1 MIKKRITAIL
11 AAAIIAVGASVPAF
25 ADEDFNTAEND
36 AQVLLTAQE
45 AQADTALD
53 IISDDSA
60 AVALSDNYDT
70 AAINETD
77 ETEDDDSDKAPVAT
91 RDIII
96 AVCISVVVGIII
108 GFIGSGIMKS
118 KLTSVRYQSGA
129 ADYIVPDS
137 FKLNDSRDVYLYS
150 TVTKTERQTDKD
162 RSCNKATDIKK
173 HNMPCSRRRKPS
185 VRLYGIFL
193 SEMPNN
199 CLNGWFNFALQ
210 ALDKRRG

>member
-1 MIKKRITAIL
+1 MKKRITAIL

-25 ADEDFNTAEND
+25 ADSDFYTAGND

-45 AQADTALD
+45 AQADT
-53 IISDDSA
+53 ISDDSA
-60 AVALSDNYDT
+60 AVVLSDNYDT
-70 AAINETD
+70 AAINETG
-77 ETEDDDSDKAPVAT
+77 ETEGDDSDKAPVAT

-118 KLTSVRYQSGA
+118 KLTSVRYQFGA
-129 ADYIVPDS
+129 ADYMVPDS

-162 RSCNKATDIKK
+162 R
-173 HNMPCSRRRKPS
+173 
-185 VRLYGIFL
+185 
-193 SEMPNN
+193 
-199 CLNGWFNFALQ
+199 
-210 ALDKRRG
+210 

>member
-25 ADEDFNTAEND
+25 ADSDFYTAGND

-60 AVALSDNYDT
+60 AVVLSDNYDT
-70 AAINETD
+70 DAINETG
-77 ETEDDDSDKAPVAT
+77 ETDSDDSDDSDKAPVAT

-162 RSCNKATDIKK
+162 R
-173 HNMPCSRRRKPS
+173 
-185 VRLYGIFL
+185 
-193 SEMPNN
+193 
-199 CLNGWFNFALQ
+199 
-210 ALDKRRG
+210 

>member
-1 MIKKRITAIL
+1 MMKKRITAII

-25 ADEDFNTAEND
+25 ADSDFNTAEND
-36 AQVLLTAQE
+36 APVLLTVQE

-53 IISDDSA
+53 TLDTISDGSA

-70 AAINETD
+70 AAINETGD
-77 ETEDDDSDKAPVAT
+77 TKDDDSDKAPVAT

-129 ADYIVPDS
+129 ADYVVPDS

-162 RSCNKATDIKK
+162 R
-173 HNMPCSRRRKPS
+173 
-185 VRLYGIFL
+185 
-193 SEMPNN
+193 
-199 CLNGWFNFALQ
+199 
-210 ALDKRRG
+210 

>member
-1 MIKKRITAIL
+1 MKKRITAIL

-53 IISDDSA
+53 TLDTISDDSA
-60 AVALSDNYDT
+60 AVVLSDNYDT
-70 AAINETD
+70 DAINETG
-77 ETEDDDSDKAPVAT
+77 ETEGDDSDKAPVAT

-96 AVCISVVVGIII
+96 AVCISVVIGIII

-162 RSCNKATDIKK
+162 R
-173 HNMPCSRRRKPS
+173 
-185 VRLYGIFL
+185 
-193 SEMPNN
+193 
-199 CLNGWFNFALQ
+199 
-210 ALDKRRG
+210 

>member
-1 MIKKRITAIL
+1 MMKKRITAII
-11 AAAIIAVGASVPAF
+11 AAAVIAVGASVPAF
-25 ADEDFNTAEND
+25 ADSDFYTAGND

-53 IISDDSA
+53 TISDDSA
-60 AVALSDNYDT
+60 AVVLSDNYDT
-70 AAINETD
+70 AAINETG
-77 ETEDDDSDKAPVAT
+77 ETEGDDSDKAPVAT

-118 KLTSVRYQSGA
+118 KLRYQSGA
-129 ADYIVPDS
+129 ADYMVPDS

-162 RSCNKATDIKK
+162 R
-173 HNMPCSRRRKPS
+173 
-185 VRLYGIFL
+185 
-193 SEMPNN
+193 
-199 CLNGWFNFALQ
+199 
-210 ALDKRRG
+210 

>member
-1 MIKKRITAIL
+1 MMKKRITAIL

-25 ADEDFNTAEND
+25 ADSDFNPAGND
-36 AQVLLTAQE
+36 AQVLLTVQE

-53 IISDDSA
+53 TLDTISDGSA

-70 AAINETD
+70 AAINETG

-91 RDIII
+91 RDIVI

-129 ADYIVPDS
+129 ADYVVPDS

-162 RSCNKATDIKK
+162 R
-173 HNMPCSRRRKPS
+173 
-185 VRLYGIFL
+185 
-193 SEMPNN
+193 
-199 CLNGWFNFALQ
+199 
-210 ALDKRRG
+210 

>member
-25 ADEDFNTAEND
+25 ADDDFNTAGND

-60 AVALSDNYDT
+60 TVALSDNYDT
-70 AAINETD
+70 AAINETGD
-77 ETEDDDSDKAPVAT
+77 TESDDSDEAPVST
-91 RDIII
+91 RDIVI
-96 AVCISVVVGIII
+96 AVCISVVIGIII

-118 KLTSVRYQSGA
+118 KLKSVSYQSGA
-129 ADYIVPDS
+129 ADYVVPDS

-162 RSCNKATDIKK
+162 R
-173 HNMPCSRRRKPS
+173 
-185 VRLYGIFL
+185 
-193 SEMPNN
+193 
-199 CLNGWFNFALQ
+199 
-210 ALDKRRG
+210 

>member
-25 ADEDFNTAEND
+25 ADSDFYTAGND

-53 IISDDSA
+53 TLDTIDTISDDSA
-60 AVALSDNYDT
+60 AVVLSDNYDT
-70 AAINETD
+70 DAINETG
-77 ETEDDDSDKAPVAT
+77 ETEGGDSDKAPVAT

-137 FKLNDSRDVYLYS
+137 FKLNDSRDIYLYS

-162 RSCNKATDIKK
+162 R
-173 HNMPCSRRRKPS
+173 
-185 VRLYGIFL
+185 
-193 SEMPNN
+193 
-199 CLNGWFNFALQ
+199 
-210 ALDKRRG
+210 

>member
-25 ADEDFNTAEND
+25 ADSDFYTAEND
-36 AQVLLTAQE
+36 APVLLTAQE

-60 AVALSDNYDT
+60 AVVLSDNYDT
-70 AAINETD
+70 AAINETGD
-77 ETEDDDSDKAPVAT
+77 TESDDSDEAPVST
-91 RDIII
+91 RDIVI
-96 AVCISVVVGIII
+96 AVCISVVIGIII

-118 KLTSVRYQSGA
+118 KLKSVSYQSGA
-129 ADYIVPDS
+129 ADYVVPDS

-162 RSCNKATDIKK
+162 R
-173 HNMPCSRRRKPS
+173 
-185 VRLYGIFL
+185 
-193 SEMPNN
+193 
-199 CLNGWFNFALQ
+199 
-210 ALDKRRG
+210 

>member
-11 AAAIIAVGASVPAF
+11 AAAIIAVGASVPTF
-25 ADEDFNTAEND
+25 ADSDFNTAGND

-60 AVALSDNYDT
+60 TVVLSDNYDT
-70 AAINETD
+70 AAINETG
-77 ETEDDDSDKAPVAT
+77 ETEDDDSDEAPVST
-91 RDIII
+91 RDIVI

-118 KLTSVRYQSGA
+118 KLKSVSYQSGA
-129 ADYIVPDS
+129 ADYVVPDS

-150 TVTKTERQTDKD
+150 TVTKTERATND
-162 RSCNKATDIKK
+162 NK
-173 HNMPCSRRRKPS
+173 N
-185 VRLYGIFL
+185 
-193 SEMPNN
+193 
-199 CLNGWFNFALQ
+199 
-210 ALDKRRG
+210 

>member
-1 MIKKRITAIL
+1 MKKRITAIL

-25 ADEDFNTAEND
+25 ADDDFNTAEND
-36 AQVLLTAQE
+36 AQVLLTPQE
-45 AQADTALD
+45 AKADNAFDTLD

-70 AAINETD
+70 DAINETGD
-77 ETEDDDSDKAPVAT
+77 TESDDSDKSPVAT

-96 AVCISVVVGIII
+96 AVCISVVIGIII
-108 GFIGSGIMKS
+108 GFIGSGVMKS

-162 RSCNKATDIKK
+162 R
-173 HNMPCSRRRKPS
+173 
-185 VRLYGIFL
+185 
-193 SEMPNN
+193 
-199 CLNGWFNFALQ
+199 
-210 ALDKRRG
+210 

>member
-53 IISDDSA
+53 TLDIISDDSA
-60 AVALSDNYDT
+60 AVVLSDNYDT
-70 AAINETD
+70 AAINETG
-77 ETEDDDSDKAPVAT
+77 ETEGDDSDKAPVAT

-162 RSCNKATDIKK
+162 R
-173 HNMPCSRRRKPS
+173 
-185 VRLYGIFL
+185 
-193 SEMPNN
+193 
-199 CLNGWFNFALQ
+199 
-210 ALDKRRG
+210 

>member
-25 ADEDFNTAEND
+25 ADSDFNTAEND
-36 AQVLLTAQE
+36 AQILLTAQE

-53 IISDDSA
+53 TLDIISDDSA
-60 AVALSDNYDT
+60 IVALSDNYDT
-70 AAINETD
+70 AAINETGD
-77 ETEDDDSDKAPVAT
+77 TESDDSDKAPVAT

-162 RSCNKATDIKK
+162 R
-173 HNMPCSRRRKPS
+173 
-185 VRLYGIFL
+185 
-193 SEMPNN
+193 
-199 CLNGWFNFALQ
+199 
-210 ALDKRRG
+210 

>member
-1 MIKKRITAIL
+1 MMKKRITAIL

-25 ADEDFNTAEND
+25 ADSDFYTAGND
-36 AQVLLTAQE
+36 APLLLTAQE

-60 AVALSDNYDT
+60 TVTLSDNYDT
-70 AAINETD
+70 AAINETGD
-77 ETEDDDSDKAPVAT
+77 TKDDDSDEAPVAT
-91 RDIII
+91 RDIVI

-118 KLTSVRYQSGA
+118 KLKSVSYQSGA
-129 ADYIVPDS
+129 ADYVVPDS

-162 RSCNKATDIKK
+162 R
-173 HNMPCSRRRKPS
+173 
-185 VRLYGIFL
+185 
-193 SEMPNN
+193 
-199 CLNGWFNFALQ
+199 
-210 ALDKRRG
+210 

>member
-25 ADEDFNTAEND
+25 ADSDFNTAEND
-36 AQVLLTAQE
+36 APVLLTAQE

-60 AVALSDNYDT
+60 TVVLSDNYDT
-70 AAINETD
+70 AAINETG
-77 ETEDDDSDKAPVAT
+77 ETEDDDSDEAPVST

-96 AVCISVVVGIII
+96 AVCISVVIGIII

-118 KLTSVRYQSGA
+118 KLKSVSYQSGA
-129 ADYIVPDS
+129 ADYVVPDS

-150 TVTKTERQTDKD
+150 TVTKTERATND
-162 RSCNKATDIKK
+162 NK
-173 HNMPCSRRRKPS
+173 N
-185 VRLYGIFL
+185 
-193 SEMPNN
+193 
-199 CLNGWFNFALQ
+199 
-210 ALDKRRG
+210 

>member
-25 ADEDFNTAEND
+25 ADSDFYTAEND
-36 AQVLLTAQE
+36 APVLLTAQE

-60 AVALSDNYDT
+60 IVALSDNYDT
-70 AAINETD
+70 AAINETG
-77 ETEDDDSDKAPVAT
+77 ETEDDDSDEAPVST
-91 RDIII
+91 RDIVI
-96 AVCISVVVGIII
+96 AVCISVVIGIII

-118 KLTSVRYQSGA
+118 KLKSVSYQSGA
-129 ADYIVPDS
+129 ADYVVPDS

-162 RSCNKATDIKK
+162 R
-173 HNMPCSRRRKPS
+173 
-185 VRLYGIFL
+185 
-193 SEMPNN
+193 
-199 CLNGWFNFALQ
+199 
-210 ALDKRRG
+210 

>member
-1 MIKKRITAIL
+1 MMKKRITAIL

-25 ADEDFNTAEND
+25 ADSDFYTAGND
-36 AQVLLTAQE
+36 AQVLLTTQE

-53 IISDDSA
+53 TLDIISDGSA
-60 AVALSDNYDT
+60 AVALSDNYDA
-70 AAINETD
+70 AAINETG
-77 ETEDDDSDKAPVAT
+77 ETEDDAPVAT

-129 ADYIVPDS
+129 ADYVVPDS

-162 RSCNKATDIKK
+162 R
-173 HNMPCSRRRKPS
+173 
-185 VRLYGIFL
+185 
-193 SEMPNN
+193 
-199 CLNGWFNFALQ
+199 
-210 ALDKRRG
+210 

>member
-1 MIKKRITAIL
+1 MKKRITAIL

-25 ADEDFNTAEND
+25 ADSDFYTGGND

-60 AVALSDNYDT
+60 TVTLSDNYDT
-70 AAINETD
+70 AAINETG
-77 ETEDDDSDKAPVAT
+77 ETEDDDSDKAPVST

-129 ADYIVPDS
+129 ADYVVPDS
-137 FKLNDSRDVYLYS
+137 FKLNDSRDIYLYS
-150 TVTKTERQTDKD
+150 TVTKTERATND
-162 RSCNKATDIKK
+162 NK
-173 HNMPCSRRRKPS
+173 N
-185 VRLYGIFL
+185 
-193 SEMPNN
+193 
-199 CLNGWFNFALQ
+199 
-210 ALDKRRG
+210 

>member
-1 MIKKRITAIL
+1 MKKRITAIL

-25 ADEDFNTAEND
+25 ADEDFNTAGND
-36 AQVLLTAQE
+36 APVLLTAQE

-70 AAINETD
+70 AAINETG
-77 ETEDDDSDKAPVAT
+77 ETEDDDSDEAPVST
-91 RDIII
+91 RDIVI
-96 AVCISVVVGIII
+96 AVCISVVIGIII

-118 KLTSVRYQSGA
+118 KLKSVSYQSGA
-129 ADYIVPDS
+129 ADYVVPDS

-162 RSCNKATDIKK
+162 R
-173 HNMPCSRRRKPS
+173 
-185 VRLYGIFL
+185 
-193 SEMPNN
+193 
-199 CLNGWFNFALQ
+199 
-210 ALDKRRG
+210 